1 MVIMKCNLKMFER
14 GIKFMKKRLFAMLL
28 TGSLA
33 ASSLLGCSGNPAPST
48 TAAAD
53 TTTAGSQ
60 AKEESSQ
67 EKTDTTAASG
77 EKTVIEL
84 FHQKPENVELYN
96 QLTAKFMEE
105 NPDIQVNVTL
115 AETTTTTIISRIAA
129 GNIPELVSVFPWNA
143 SYQDM
148 MREGIFMDLTD
159 EEFMKRVNPS
169 VLERC
174 EVDGK
179 YYSLPL
185 TMNAYGLYY
194 NVDLFKELGLEV
206 PKTEEELWTVCEA
219 LKAKG
224 IQAFSFPD
232 KKAVRIN
239 QMFDRML
246 VGCIDHDF
254 YSKCDQLVEGTYKI
268 TEDENIRKFAETIL
282 KLREYGN
289 PDSLGYDDEP
299 AYEEFTSGKAA
310 MYIDG
315 SWAVPTFETMNPDL
329 NFDCTAIPPF
339 TTDEFY
345 TAGTVDTAFSISSD
359 CSDAEYDACI
369 RFLNYLVRE
378 DIAQEFSDM
387 DKNPTLVNGVEY
399 SVPQLVEIN
408 GYIESGKFGPSLAS
422 IWTQD
427 LRNGLNVSV
436 QALILDKDVDT
447 FLEEFQ
453 AIVEEYYVPQK

>member
-1 MVIMKCNLKMFER
+1 
-14 GIKFMKKRLFAMLL
+14 MKKRAIALL
-28 TGSLA
+28 LGGTLA
-33 ASSLLGCSGNPAPST
+33 ATTLFGCSSGASKPQTQAET
-48 TAAAD
+48 TQKE
-53 TTTAGSQ
+53 TTTAGKGATQ
-60 AKEESSQ
+60 
-67 EKTDTTAASG
+67 AASG
-77 EKTVIEL
+77 EKTAIEL

-96 QLTAKFMEE
+96 KLTAKFMEE

-159 EEFMKRVNPS
+159 QEFMKRINPS
-169 VLERC
+169 VLDRC

-194 NVDLFKELGLEV
+194 NVDIFEKLGLQI
-206 PKTEEELWTVCEA
+206 PKTMDEMWDVCDK
-219 LKAKG
+219 LKAEG
-224 IQAFSFPD
+224 IQPFSFPD

-246 VGCIDHDF
+246 VGCVDHEF
-254 YSKCDQLVEGTYKI
+254 FGKCDELIAGTYKI
-268 TEDENIRKFAETIL
+268 TEDENMRKYAETIL

-299 AYEEFTSGKAA
+299 AYEEFTSGKSA

-315 SWAVPTFETMNPDL
+315 SWAVATFETMNPDL
-329 NFDCTAIPPF
+329 NFDCAMIPAVSV
-339 TTDEFY
+339 DESY

-359 CSDAEYDACI
+359 CTDAQYDACV
-369 RFLNYLVRE
+369 RFLDFLVRE

-387 DKNPTLVNGVEY
+387 DKNPTTVQGVNYG
-399 SVPQLVEIN
+399 VPQLVEVNKCID
-408 GYIESGKFGPSLAS
+408 EGKFVPSLAS

-427 LRNGLNVSV
+427 LRNSIVVSV

-447 FLEEFQ
+447 FLDEFQ
-453 AIVEEYYVPQK
+453 SIVEEYYTPKE